1 VFATGPKIKFEIP
14 SEMKTGTAQ
23 SYRGGTRINEL

>member
-1 VFATGPKIKFEIP
+1 VFAAALSIAFERP

-23 SYRGGTRINEL
+23 SSGTGKRIK

>member
-1 VFATGPKIKFEIP
+1 VVATGTEVKFEIP

-23 SYRGGTRINEL
+23 SYRIGTRIREL